1 MLGVSKVTVYKK
13 MSLLR
18 PSLSPFIVE
27 EKHTTYIK
35 PEGLEI
41 LKNALSH
48 SKESPVIP
56 EIEVLK
62 LQENLRLQA
71 HEIERL
77 ERESHYWAQT
87 LMTDLEHFHTYLQQV
102 LRVKQGI
109 LNNRLKTIEV
119 LKTQLVLIN
128 KERQ

>member
-1 MLGVSKVTVYKK
+1 MSALKQNLG
-13 MSLLR
+13 
-18 PSLSPFIVE
+18 PFIVE
-27 EKHTTYIK
+27 EKNTTYIK

-41 LKNALSH
+41 LKNALSFG
-48 SKESPVIP
+48 KESPVIP

-62 LQENLRLQA
+62 LQESLRHQA

-109 LNNRLKTIEV
+109 LSNRLKTIEV
-119 LKTQLVLIN
+119 LKAQLALIN
-128 KERQ
+128 KECQ